1 MNSTSLCPHM
11 GHRRAL
17 HLPTKILEFPPPRSP
32 VFKASIQVCGL
43 FAVQG
48 GTILAARF
56 PAWPIPRLF
65 NTLDTPAYAEVP
77 MVTPHSN
84 EAYLQ
89 HATLSFNCPSNKSN
103 QPLSPHGSQKGATL
117 SDKNWSFHLQTTQ
130 CSEPTFRS
138 VISSLC
144 KAGRFWLLGFPPG
157 PFLAALKPTT
167 PLPTQNFRL

>member
-1 MNSTSLCPHM
+1 LSPQGSHKGATLSDKYWKF
-11 GHRRAL
+11 HRKTTQCSE
-17 HLPTKILEFPPPRSP
+17 PTF
-32 VFKASIQVCGL
+32 VCYL

-56 PAWPIPRLF
+56 PAWPISRRF

-117 SDKNWSFHLQTTQ
+117 SDKNWSFHLQTAQ
-130 CSEPTFRS
+130 CSESTFRS

-157 PFLAALKPTT
+157 PFLAA
-167 PLPTQNFRL
+167 